1 MSVSKNTLRVLC
13 AALAIVFAGGVLAQ
27 SAKPVA
33 ATAARPQQAAAGQQP
48 MGPEGLFQRWD
59 TDKNGVLSQ
68 SEFKA
73 GWTEVQTGMALRKLH
88 ENFVAMDVN
97 KSGFLEAP
105 EYANLELI
113 KKAGKTAPLMSA
125 FDADHNGKLEF
136 KEYVSLVNTLLKT
149 SH

>member
-1 MSVSKNTLRVLC
+1 MSVSKNTLCVLC
-13 AALAIVFAGGVLAQ
+13 AALAIAFAGGVLAQ
-27 SAKPVA
+27 TAKPA
-33 ATAARPQQAAAGQQP
+33 AAAPGQAAQP

-68 SEFKA
+68 SEFKT
-73 GWTEVQTGMALRKLH
+73 GWTEVQAGMALRKLH
-88 ENFVAMDVN
+88 ENFVAMDVS

-125 FDADHNGKLEF
+125 FDADHNGKLDF

-149 SH
+149 KH